1 MAWLDRD
8 RTPALFAITTS
19 VSSSLISLIL
29 GNIFLTDTPK
39 NVLLTWVAAVLV
51 GVALISWTTIYAI
64 RRARRRSQ
72 RAFLI
77 VSAFEQKYY
86 VASFVRQVHDA
97 LDRDNIDLVLK
108 VPGRDYDAS
117 AQSHH
122 LGRVLDRKRDYIG
135 GVVFGG
141 EVQLLRDD
149 LRDFCRKSRLPVVFT
164 DLEPFSQAEYPDTSA
179 FVGYDTG
186 QLGELAGRWL
196 VKHLR
201 GVRRPR
207 ILIIASR
214 EHSDRQQECARILR
228 AEFKDA
234 TITIDD
240 SCDFVRS
247 RAYDAVLN
255 HVKGLDARRC
265 LHAVFCTN
273 DEMGLGAVDALSTPS
288 PATVSTVVIG
298 IDCVAE
304 AKALIDSGTSPFRA
318 SVIQN
323 THQLALSVVDHLV
336 KMHRGRKPPK
346 RKILDSAVYE
356 GGR

>member
-19 VSSSLISLIL
+19 VSSGLISLIL
-29 GNIFLTDTPK
+29 GNIFLTGTPK

-51 GVALISWTTIYAI
+51 SVGLISWATLYAI
-64 RRARRRSQ
+64 RRVRGRSQ
-72 RAFLI
+72 RAFMI
-77 VSAFEQKYY
+77 VSAFDQKYY
-86 VASFVRQVHDA
+86 VASFVRQLHDA
-97 LDRDNIDLVLK
+97 LDRDYIDLVLK
-108 VPGRDYDAS
+108 VPSRDYDAS

-122 LGRVLDRKRDYIG
+122 LDRVLERKRDYIG
-135 GVVFGG
+135 GVIFGG
-141 EVQLLRDD
+141 EVHQLRDD
-149 LRDFCRKSRLPVVFT
+149 LMDFCRKSRLPVVFT
-164 DLEPFSQAEYPDTSA
+164 DLEPFSQSEYPDTST
-179 FVGYDTG
+179 FVGYDTAR
-186 QLGELAGRWL
+186 LGELAGRWL
-196 VKHLR
+196 VEHLR
-201 GVRRPR
+201 GFRRPR

-214 EHSDRQQECARILR
+214 EHSDRQQECAKILR

-265 LHAVFCTN
+265 LHAIFCTN

-288 PATVSTVVIG
+288 PATKSTVVIG

-323 THQLALSVVDHLV
+323 THQLALSVVDQLV

-346 RKILDSAVYE
+346 RRILDSAVYE

>member
-1 MAWLDRD
+1 M
-8 RTPALFAITTS
+8 
-19 VSSSLISLIL
+19 IL

-51 GVALISWTTIYAI
+51 SVALISWVTIYAI

-72 RAFLI
+72 RAFMI
-77 VSAFEQKYY
+77 VSAFDQKYY
-86 VASFVRQVHDA
+86 VASFVRQLHNA
-97 LDRDNIDLVLK
+97 LDRDTIDLVLK
-108 VPGRDYDAS
+108 VPDRDYDAS

-122 LGRVLDRKRDYIG
+122 LERVLARRRDYIG
-135 GVVFGG
+135 GFIVAG
-141 EVQLLRDD
+141 EVHQLRDD
-149 LRDFCRKSRLPVVFT
+149 LTEFCRKSKLPVVFT
-164 DLEPFSQAEYPDTSA
+164 DLEPFRATEYPDNSA

-196 VKHLR
+196 MRHLR

-207 ILIIASR
+207 VLIIASR
-214 EHSDRQQECARILR
+214 EHSVRQQECARILR

-234 TITIDD
+234 AITIDD

-265 LHAVFCTN
+265 LHAIFCTN

-288 PATVSTVVIG
+288 PATKSTVVIG

-318 SVIQN
+318 SVVQN
-323 THQLALSVVDHLV
+323 THQLALSVVDQLV
-336 KMHRGRKPPK
+336 KMHRGRKAPR
-346 RKILDSAVYE
+346 RKILDSSIYD